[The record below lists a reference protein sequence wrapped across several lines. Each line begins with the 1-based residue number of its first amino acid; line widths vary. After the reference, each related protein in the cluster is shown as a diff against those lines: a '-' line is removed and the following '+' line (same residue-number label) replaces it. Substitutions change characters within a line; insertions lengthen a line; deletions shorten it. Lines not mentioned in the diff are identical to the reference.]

1 MLTKMYVH
9 NYRCLVNFE
18 IEFDSLMLLL
28 GANGS
33 GKTSLF
39 DILYCI
45 RKLVVDNAKV
55 YEVFTADDL
64 TVWLD
69 SQQQIFELHVEGNG
83 GSYVL
88 QVSCRASKRT
98 WKAKIEKRN
107 IKLRWKTTVL
117 F

>member
-69 SQQQIFELHVEGNG
+69 SQQIFELHVEGNG
-83 GSYVL
+83 GSYVYRL
-88 QVSCRASKRT
+88 VVEHQKELES
-98 WKAKIEKRN
+98 
-107 IKLRWKTTVL
+107 
-117 F
+117 